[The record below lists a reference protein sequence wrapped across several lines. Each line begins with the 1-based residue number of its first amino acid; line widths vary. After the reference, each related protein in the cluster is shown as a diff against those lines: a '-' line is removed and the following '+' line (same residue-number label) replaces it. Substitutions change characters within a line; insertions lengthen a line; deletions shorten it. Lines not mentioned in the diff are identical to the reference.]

1 MLNVIVELLGVPLST
16 WYGKLHI
23 LLDEEDSMGYIRGC
37 VVLYVFLCMVVY
49 RSEWMEDDQE

>member
-1 MLNVIVELLGVPLST
+1 M
-16 WYGKLHI
+16 YGKLRS

-37 VVLYVFLCMVVY
+37 VVLYVFLCMVGY